1 MCHITP
7 SPHILDGGRR
17 RRRSHFSVPAAVSP
31 PSPSLCRVLLI
42 LFLWVCWAVLHR
54 GRQITSGA
62 AAMGPNMAPA
72 NTTESHTHTQKHT
85 LVPACPKMLFCGG
98 TKGGVC
104 CSYLTHSYI
113 REFSNTKCTVVSVMQ
128 GTAFTWLAKAGKE
141 SLYFQNPSHWSALKS
156 SLN

>member
-1 MCHITP
+1 M
-7 SPHILDGGRR
+7 SLQ
-17 RRRSHFSVPAAVSP
+17 RS
-31 PSPSLCRVLLI
+31 LLP
-42 LFLWVCWAVLHR
+42 LHR
-54 GRQITSGA
+54 SAEFSSSSSSGCVEQSFTEGDKSHLELQPW
-62 AAMGPNMAPA
+62 GPNMAPA

-141 SLYFQNPSHWSALKS
+141 SLYFQNPSH
-156 SLN
+156 